1 MKFFNAK
8 MLLLG
13 DGAVGKTSLI
23 KQYIQG
29 EYKGDYKPTIGV
41 DVYTKEIKFSYE
53 GEEVVLNLGIWDI
66 AGQKQF
72 EMFRKNFFKGAKA
85 AIVVFDYSRPE
96 TFSSIETNWIKD
108 LFELSG
114 NVPFILI
121 GNKIDLPRQV
131 DYDLA
136 ESLAANYNVNFIE
149 TSAKDNINVEQAF
162 LDIATTVMKF
172 AVT

>member
-1 MKFFNAK
+1 MKLFNAK

-23 KQYIQG
+23 KQYIKG

-41 DVYTKEIKFSYE
+41 DVYTKEIRFSHQ
-53 GEEVVLNLGIWDI
+53 GEEVSLNLGVWDI

-85 AIVVFDYSRPE
+85 ALVVFDYTRPE
-96 TFSSIETNWIKD
+96 TFSSVETGWIKD
-108 LFELSG
+108 LQELSG

-136 ESLAANYNVNFIE
+136 NGLASNYGIKFIE

-162 LDIATTVMKF
+162 LDIATQIMQY
-172 AVT
+172 AV

>member
-1 MKFFNAK
+1 MKFYNAK

-13 DGAVGKTSLI
+13 DGAVGKTSLV
-23 KQYIQG
+23 KQYIKG

-41 DVYTKEIKFSYE
+41 DVYTKEIRFSYQ
-53 GEEVVLNLGIWDI
+53 GEEVALNLGVWDI

-85 AIVVFDYSRPE
+85 ALIVFDYSRPE
-96 TFSSIETNWIKD
+96 TFSSVETWIKD
-108 LFELSG
+108 LLELSG
-114 NVPFILI
+114 QVPFILI

-136 ESLAANYNVNFIE
+136 QALATNYNVKFIE
-149 TSAKDNINVEQAF
+149 TSAKDNVNVEQAF
-162 LDIATTVMKF
+162 LDIATALMQY
-172 AVT
+172 AV

>member
-1 MKFFNAK
+1 

-13 DGAVGKTSLI
+13 DGGVGKTSLV
-23 KQYIQG
+23 KQYVKG

-41 DVYTKEIKFSYE
+41 DVYTKEVRFSHQ
-53 GEEVVLNLGIWDI
+53 GDEVSLNLGLWDI

-72 EMFRKNFFKGAKA
+72 EMFRNNFFKGAKGA
-85 AIVVFDYSRPE
+85 LIVFDYTRPE
-96 TFSSIETNWIKD
+96 TFSSVETTWIKD
-108 LFELSG
+108 LLEISG
-114 NVPFILI
+114 QVPFILI

-136 ESLAANYNVNFIE
+136 QALAIKHNVKFIE

-162 LDIATTVMKF
+162 LDIATILMQY
-172 AVT
+172 AV